1 MSRQEIRQMKRLQ
14 MHGRRPG
21 VNGASLVLAQE
32 ASLQLLER
40 SIRFGHGRLS
50 LLKLA
55 MAVQSGAVIP
65 HEHWRYCQ
73 HVASVS
79 KDAGTQALFQDATR
93 SALIAPSAVG
103 LQNKN

>member
-14 MHGRRPG
+14 MHGRGPQA
-21 VNGASLVLAQE
+21 NGASRALAQA

-65 HEHWRYCQ
+65 HEHWRYCL

-79 KDAGTQALFQDATR
+79 KDTDIQAMYQEAAR
-93 SALIAPSAVG
+93 SALISPSNLG
-103 LQNKN
+103 L

>member
-14 MHGRRPG
+14 VHGRRPEAD
-21 VNGASLVLAQE
+21 GASLALAQV

-55 MAVQSGAVIP
+55 MAVQSGAIIP
-65 HEHWRYCQ
+65 HEHWRYCL

-79 KDAGTQALFQDATR
+79 KDTDTQALYQEAAR
-93 SALIAPSAVG
+93 RALISSSTLGV
-103 LQNKN
+103 QINN